1 MPDFGKLFGR
11 AKQQAAKSPDKVR
24 DGIDKVQN
32 LADKHLDDKYDGH
45 IEKAGDMAEK
55 ALGVDGHDGQAN
67 RVSPPEPGPAARPDV
82 AGQ

>member
-24 DGIDKVQN
+24 SGVDKAQEF
-32 LADKHLDDKYDGH
+32 ADKHLDDKYNGH

-55 ALGVDGHDGQAN
+55 ALGVDGNDGAQTP
-67 RVSPPEPGPAARPDV
+67 SPDAARRPDGS
-82 AGQ
+82 GQ